1 MLPTNAAQLAKR
13 AVTAQARRERRK
25 HDAFVRHELCF
36 PVADGDYFAHRSAGK
51 RRVLR
56 STRMTAS
63 RDLAARFEAYADWR
77 RRLSAGI
84 SSLHAWLQQ
93 QDLADA
99 QADVKVQQVLERL
112 QQDKLVV
119 AFVAEFS
126 RGKSE
131 LINAIFFA
139 DFGQRLLPSS
149 AGRTTMC
156 PTELLHDPSR
166 EPSIRLLPIET
177 RLNEATVSEFKNYAD
192 EWVTFAL
199 DLGSADRMAE
209 TLARVSQVKR
219 VPVALARKY
228 GLFTDDDDDILAALE
243 RGDEGSVDIPC
254 WRHAE
259 INFPHPLLQQ
269 GLVVLDTPGL
279 NAIGTEPELTLNL
292 LPNAHAVLFLL
303 AADAGVTKTDLD
315 VWNGHL
321 AGEEDAT
328 RAARIVVLNKID
340 GLWDDLRDEAEINEE
355 IDRQVRSSAQIL
367 GISAAQVF
375 AVSAQKALLAK
386 VNGDDDLLMRSRLPA
401 LEHSLSRKLIPAKR
415 DLVGAA
421 TQAEVRALTTAIRA
435 ILDARAVA
443 IGEQLAE
450 LIALRG
456 KNQDVVEHMMTR
468 VKEEKEVFERGL
480 ARYTALRTVFT
491 QHTNDLFEIIGLPAL
506 RNNASQTRQRIEDS
520 PFTRGVREAMG
531 DFFARLRADFDQ
543 AGRQGAEIHDLMRAM
558 YMRFAHEHDIDIYVP
573 PQLSVLKYLK
583 EIERMERAYNTHFN
597 TLWNMVSKAKYP
609 LMKQFFETIASRA
622 RHIYKVANR
631 DVDGW
636 LRAVM
641 SPLETQVREHHIQ
654 LRRRLDSV
662 RRIHRASDELESRI
676 LELEQAR
683 EALESQRQGHRDQS
697 AAVDMIIE
705 APDALPLAANA

>member
-1 MLPTNAAQLAKR
+1 MIP
-13 AVTAQARRERRK
+13 
-25 HDAFVRHELCF
+25 
-36 PVADGDYFAHRSAGK
+36 
-51 RRVLR
+51 
-56 STRMTAS
+56 S

-84 SSLHAWLQQ
+84 SSLHEWLQQ

-99 QADVKVQQVLERL
+99 QVDVKVQQLLERL

-166 EPSIRLLPIET
+166 PPSIRLLPIET
-177 RLNEATVSEFKNYAD
+177 RLNEATVTEFKHYAD
-192 EWVTFAL
+192 EWVTFPL
-199 DLGSADRMAE
+199 DLAAAERMAE

-228 GLFTDDDDDILAALE
+228 GLFTERDDDILAARE

-269 GLVVLDTPGL
+269 GLIILDTPGL

-315 VWNGHL
+315 VWNAHL
-321 AGEEDAT
+321 AGEDDTTKAS
-328 RAARIVVLNKID
+328 RIVILNKID
-340 GLWDDLRDEAEINEE
+340 GLWDDLREEVEINAE
-355 IDRQVRSSAQIL
+355 IDRQVDASATML
-367 GISAAQVF
+367 GISPAQVF
-375 AVSAQKALLAK
+375 AVSAQKALVAK
-386 VNGDDDLLMRSRLPA
+386 VNGDDALLTRSRLPV

-421 TQAEVRALTTAIRA
+421 TQSEIRALTASVRV
-435 ILDARAVA
+435 ILDSRASGL
-443 IGEQLAE
+443 GEQLVE

-456 KNQDVVEHMMTR
+456 KNQDVVEHMMAR
-468 VKEEKEVFERGL
+468 VKDEKALFERGL

-491 QHTNDLFEIIGLPAL
+491 QHTNDLFDIIGLSSL
-506 RNNASQTRQRIEDS
+506 RHNATRTRQRIEDS
-520 PFTRGVREAMG
+520 PFTKGVRDAMSE
-531 DFFARLRADFDQ
+531 FFGRLRADFDQ

-558 YMRFAHEHDIDIYVP
+558 YSRFAHENHLDIYVP
-573 PQLSVLKYLK
+573 PQFSVLKYLK

-631 DVDGW
+631 DVEAW
-636 LRAVM
+636 LKAVM

-676 LELEQAR
+676 LELEQSR
-683 EALESQRQGHRDQS
+683 EALEAQRQGLKQQIG
-697 AAVDMIIE
+697 ALDMVIE
-705 APDALPLAANA
+705 APDVLPLAANG